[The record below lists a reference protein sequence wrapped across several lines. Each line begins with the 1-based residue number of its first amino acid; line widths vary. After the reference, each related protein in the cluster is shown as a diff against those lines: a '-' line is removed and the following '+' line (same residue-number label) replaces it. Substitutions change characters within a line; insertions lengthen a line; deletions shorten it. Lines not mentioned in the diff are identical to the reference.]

1 MSKYVVLGW
10 ASSHPRLIYSVTEG
24 VYDLCLVSRTCCEF
38 GARVQ
43 AWSNGELHN
52 VRHRVRCVAGVQRVS
67 IALFLLAPKDDVVRA
82 PEAFVSAERPRRFRD
97 FGYDDYRR
105 LRQSTGEHAGE
116 ALARLAA

>member
-1 MSKYVVLGW
+1 MAAV
-10 ASSHPRLIYSVTEG
+10 P
-24 VYDLCLVSRTCCEF
+24 
-38 GARVQ
+38 
-43 AWSNGELHN
+43 
-52 VRHRVRCVAGVQRVS
+52 RVS

-82 PEAFVSAERPRRFRD
+82 PDAFVGAGSHRLFRT